1 MTHSQLPTPQS
12 MPLQHITNQR
22 DWDEFISSQP
32 LSQFTQSWTWGEFR
46 IARGQEIK
54 RLALVD
60 AKGEMEAA
68 ALFTYIK
75 KPLVGGYWYAPRG
88 PVIRDGADASDT
100 LKRFLSALAQHPLP
114 HPALFWRIEPPVSS
128 VTTHHSP
135 LTTHS
140 YIRSHAYQPAS
151 TLLLDLTQSHDELLK
166 HMHEKTR
173 YNIRVAERRGV
184 TVREATG
191 NEAIDAF
198 LSLNQETAVRDRFR
212 SMPSAYIRATYN
224 FCAAQGM
231 ARIRLAE
238 CDGAVLAASIEMTY
252 GDTATYLYGASSNT
266 ARNVMAPYALHWD
279 AIRAA
284 KASGHR
290 FYDFHGVNPADTSSF
305 YYKKSWEG
313 ITRFK
318 LGWGGDRADY
328 AGTWELPGMQGLYK
342 LWRMVT

>member
-1 MTHSQLPTPQS
+1 MS
-12 MPLQHITNQR
+12 LQHITNQR
-22 DWDEFISSQP
+22 DWDEFVSSQP
-32 LSQFTQSWTWGEFR
+32 RSQFTQSWTWGEFR

-88 PVIRDGADASDT
+88 PVIRDGADADT
-100 LKRFLSALAQHPLP
+100 LRCFLSALEQHPLP
-114 HPALFWRIEPPVSS
+114 HPALFWRIEPSTP
-128 VTTHHSP
+128 T
-135 LTTHS
+135 S
-140 YIRSHAYQPAS
+140 YALRPTPYLPAHAYQPAS
-151 TLLLDLTQSHDELLK
+151 TLLLDLTQSHDDLLK
-166 HMHEKTR
+166 QMHEKTS

-184 TVREATG
+184 TVREAQG

-212 SMPSAYIRATYN
+212 SMPSAYIRATYQ
-224 FCAAQGM
+224 FCATQGM

-252 GDTATYLYGASSNT
+252 GDTATYLDGASSNT